1 MKQKKQKKQPSI
13 HPDIFVTTLANG
25 YSLSVRYKG
34 KQPQEYLYFNAEEL
48 VKGMVYHVRHN
59 IESPVDP
66 EEILPK
72 LAMELV
78 ASEEAKKK
86 AAICKERENIKK
98 SKIKAVV
105 TYKVDLSTFGNS
117 MWDVKQKVESAP
129 IFDKFDKIRFD
140 INSSFLK
147 VVNAE
152 TGADITE
159 QYKKAT
165 PPASKKGAKDKRV
178 KDKEIE
184 KDLF

>member
-1 MKQKKQKKQPSI
+1 MKKKNPKKQPSI
-13 HPDIFVTTLANG
+13 HPDILVTTLANG
-25 YSLSVRYKG
+25 YSLSVRYNG

-48 VKGMVYHVRHN
+48 VKGIVYHVGHN

-86 AAICKERENIKK
+86 AAICQEREDMKN
-98 SKIKAVV
+98 SKIKAVI
-105 TYKVDLSTFGNS
+105 TYKIDLSTSGNS
-117 MWDVKQKVESAP
+117 MWDIKQKVESAP
-129 IFDKFDKIRFD
+129 LFDKFDKIRFD

-152 TGADITE
+152 TGADMTE

-165 PPASKKGAKDKRV
+165 SPAPKKGVKDKRV